1 MAIQNYLIIFA
12 NYEDGEISTHVR
24 GLAAGSEAELAAA
37 EAMLRKQYAPLH
49 LRSIHI
55 QGDPMRTLFRSLS
68 LLRAEEAER
77 A

>member
-24 GLAAGSEAELAAA
+24 GLAGSETELAAA
-37 EAMLRKQYAPLH
+37 EALLRKLYAPLH
-49 LRSIHI
+49 LRSIDI